1 VMKKLRVLIIIFI
14 SMPFLLAQGTENNTQ
29 DTNSKS
35 YSLYLIRHAEKQIDK
50 DDPTLTQCGK
60 FRAKQLASILEN
72 AKIKKIYSTRFKRT
86 MATASPLALQ
96 QKLAINSYAPNKLE
110 QLAWQLIKEK
120 ENAVVFGHSNTTP
133 QLAELLSQ
141 TKVESISEKQYRGIY
156 QVVISGKS
164 RHLNLLMQPLICK

>member
-1 VMKKLRVLIIIFI
+1 MKKLRVLIIVFI
-14 SMPFLLAQGTENNTQ
+14 SMPFLFVQGAESNTQ

-120 ENAVVFGHSNTTP
+120 DNAVVFGHSNTTP

-156 QVVISGKS
+156 QVVISGKN
-164 RHLNLLMQPLICK
+164 RHLNLLMQP

>member
-1 VMKKLRVLIIIFI
+1 M
-14 SMPFLLAQGTENNTQ
+14 E
-29 DTNSKS
+29 
-35 YSLYLIRHAEKQIDK
+35 K
-50 DDPTLTQCGK
+50 DDPALTQCGK
-60 FRAKQLASILEN
+60 FRAKQIASILEN
-72 AKIKKIYSTRFKRT
+72 AKIKKIYSTRYKRT

-120 ENAVVFGHSNTTP
+120 ENAVIFGHSNTTP

-141 TKVESISEKQYRGIY
+141 SKVDSISEKQYRVIY
-156 QVVISGKS
+156 QVVISGKD

>member
-1 VMKKLRVLIIIFI
+1 MKTLRVLIIAFI
-14 SMPFLLAQGTENNTQ
+14 SMPFLLVQASNSNTQ
-29 DTNSKS
+29 DTDSNS
-35 YSLYLIRHAEKQIDK
+35 YSIYLIRHAEKLQEK
-50 DDPTLTQCGK
+50 DDPALTQCGE

-72 AKIKKIYSTRFKRT
+72 AKIKKIYSTRYKRT

-133 QLAELLSQ
+133 QLAELLSK
-141 TKVESISEKQYRGIY
+141 TMVESISEKQYRGIY
-156 QVVISGKS
+156 QVVISGKN
-164 RHLNLLMQPLICK
+164 RHLNLLMQPLICN

>member
-1 VMKKLRVLIIIFI
+1 MKKLRLLIITFI
-14 SMPFLLAQGTENNTQ
+14 SMPFLFVQAAESNSQ
-29 DTNSKS
+29 DKDNKS
-35 YSLYLIRHAEKQIDK
+35 YSLYLIRHAEKKIEK
-50 DDPTLTQCGK
+50 DDPALTRCGE

-72 AKIKKIYSTRFKRT
+72 ANIKKIYSTRYKRT

-141 TKVESISEKQYRGIY
+141 TQVESISEKQYRGIY
-156 QVVISGKS
+156 QVVISGKD

>member
-1 VMKKLRVLIIIFI
+1 MKKLRVLIIVFI
-14 SMPFLLAQGTENNTQ
+14 SMPFLFVQGAESNTQ

-120 ENAVVFGHSNTTP
+120 DNAVVFGHSNTTP

-156 QVVISGKS
+156 QVVISGKN